1 MELSEEVK
9 REAFRVG
16 YRLGIGVGKYIDW
29 VRARQASRPAAIR
42 ESVWN
47 EAFDQI
53 ADAACTYGNARL
65 DKAVA
70 ELDAQ
75 TVRLTLNV
83 FDPKEALPWLRTF
96 TGRILSIEGGSDAM
110 QKQFQDDLTR
120 MHALYKEV

>member
-65 DKAVA
+65 DKVVP

-75 TVRLTLNV
+75 TELAIEARLRPSGNCT
-83 FDPKEALPWLRTF
+83 FTEYPKEGERPAKVLGDALAA
-96 TGRILSIEGGSDAM
+96 IDAGV
-110 QKQFQDDLTR
+110 DEL
-120 MHALYKEV
+120 V

>member
-53 ADAACTYGNARL
+53 ADAACAYGNARL

-75 TVRLTLNV
+75 TELAIEARLRPSGNGT
-83 FDPKEALPWLRTF
+83 FTEYPKEGERPA
-96 TGRILSIEGGSDAM
+96 
-110 QKQFQDDLTR
+110 
-120 MHALYKEV
+120 EVLGD